1 MSGRWYRE
9 LNFQG
14 IEDYSY
20 DIFAISIASE
30 MLGYVYGTKFKGCSS
45 SNDNV
50 LKNGKF
56 DWQQDLGVKVATPVG
71 TLVSQLLLGWL
82 ADILGRKRMCT
93 SGLPTILMYPY

>member
-30 MLGYVYGTKFKGCSS
+30 MLGYVYGAMGC

-50 LKNGKF
+50 SKNGEF
-56 DWQQDLGVKVATPVG
+56 DWKQDLGVKVATPVG

-93 SGLPTILMYPY
+93 SGLPAILMYPY